1 MFESKFMQIIK
12 FALDSVAFSCFF
24 SWFDGLKSAWIS
36 AVFGRQ
42 HSDGCFAPSFN
53 QIGHNVQKLH
63 SYQWSEITKQN
74 LKYYFFFIIYN
85 AFRSILRISAS
96 LKTATLDLTCSQY
109 GLPWFLLQCKLV
121 SKKWENLK
129 IDQDFLKS
137 TRTYFG
143 KFDS

>member
-1 MFESKFMQIIK
+1 MQIIK
-12 FALDSVAFSCFF
+12 FALGSVAFSWFF
-24 SWFDGLKSAWIS
+24 WWFVERKSAWIS
-36 AVFGRQ
+36 AVFWRE
-42 HSDGCFAPSFN
+42 HSDGHGCFAPSLIE
-53 QIGHNVQKLH
+53 IGHNVQKLH
-63 SYQWSEITKQN
+63 SYQWSAIAKQN